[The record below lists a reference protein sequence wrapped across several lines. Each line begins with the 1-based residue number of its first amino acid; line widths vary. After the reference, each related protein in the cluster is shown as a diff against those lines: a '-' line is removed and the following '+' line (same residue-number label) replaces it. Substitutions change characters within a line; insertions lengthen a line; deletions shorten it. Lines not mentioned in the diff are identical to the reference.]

1 MLERLI
7 ESTLHAQEKFEK
19 AQKTR
24 LRANGASQTSKCT
37 FHEATK
43 AINMTDFVNIFENM
57 WRQFGSFDRHF
68 DHFMISVKITVIL
81 NLIQFH

>member
-24 LRANGASQTSKCT
+24 LRANGAPQTSQST
-37 FHEATK
+37 FYEATK
-43 AINMTDFVNIFENM
+43 TINMTD
-57 WRQFGSFDRHF
+57 
-68 DHFMISVKITVIL
+68 L
-81 NLIQFH
+81 